1 MLLSKK
7 LIYFLSSKLSW
18 LVFTWEN
25 KIIITWRKIIEVIY
39 ATYAA
44 AKRKPEENSGL
55 YRIQS
60 LDLCNTSAALK
71 PIKLTSQLGAGH
83 WIGSAVHIYDFN
95 IFTTSSSSFHRFVM
109 NRFKHHNR
117 LWFSHVHNFKI
128 IIIIVS
134 SWVSLHKSFEYR
146 RQIFN
151 ELTIFNVRALRC
163 EHWFARDCLWIYI
176 LFFMLKD

>member
-7 LIYFLSSKLSW
+7 LICFLSSKLSW
-18 LVFTWEN
+18 LVLTWEN
-25 KIIITWRKIIEVIY
+25 KIIIIWRKIIAVIY

-44 AKRKPEENSGL
+44 VKRKPEKNSGL
-55 YRIQS
+55 YGIWS
-60 LDLCNTSAALK
+60 LDLCSAV
-71 PIKLTSQLGAGH
+71 PIKLTSRLGAGR
-83 WIGSAVHIYDFN
+83 WIGSAVHICDFN
-95 IFTTSSSSFHRFVM
+95 IFITSSSSFHGFVT
-109 NRFKHHNR
+109 NRFNHHDWP
-117 LWFSHVHNFKI
+117 WFSHVHNFKV

-151 ELTIFNVRALRC
+151 ELTIFNVQALRC

-176 LFFMLKD
+176 LFLMLKD

>member
-1 MLLSKK
+1 MTEDHRSYIRNLCSCKK
-7 LIYFLSSKLSW
+7 KAWKKFRLEQDSNPWPLQ
-18 LVFTWEN
+18 
-25 KIIITWRKIIEVIY
+25 
-39 ATYAA
+39 
-44 AKRKPEENSGL
+44 
-55 YRIQS
+55 YR
-60 LDLCNTSAALK
+60 CSAL
-71 PIKLTSQLGAGH
+71 PIKLTSQLGTGRR
-83 WIGSAVHIYDFN
+83 IGSTVHIYDFN
-95 IFTTSSSSFHRFVM
+95 IFITSSSSFHRFVM
-109 NRFKHHNR
+109 NRFKHHDR

-151 ELTIFNVRALRC
+151 EFTIFNVHALRC

>member
-1 MLLSKK
+1 MKEDHRSYICNLCSCKK
-7 LIYFLSSKLSW
+7 KAWKQFRLEQDSNPWPLQ
-18 LVFTWEN
+18 
-25 KIIITWRKIIEVIY
+25 
-39 ATYAA
+39 
-44 AKRKPEENSGL
+44 
-55 YRIQS
+55 YR
-60 LDLCNTSAALK
+60 CSAL
-71 PIKLTSQLGAGH
+71 PIKLTSQLGTGRR
-83 WIGSAVHIYDFN
+83 IGSAVHIYDFN
-95 IFTTSSSSFHRFVM
+95 IFITSSSSFHRFVM
-109 NRFKHHNR
+109 NRFKHHDR

>member
-1 MLLSKK
+1 MKDDHCGYIRNFCGCEKK
-7 LIYFLSSKLSW
+7 AWAKFR
-18 LVFTWEN
+18 LVRDLNPW
-25 KIIITWRKIIEVIY
+25 
-39 ATYAA
+39 
-44 AKRKPEENSGL
+44 PL
-55 YRIQS
+55 QYR
-60 LDLCNTSAALK
+60 CSAL
-71 PIKLTSQLGAGH
+71 PIKLTSQLGTGRR
-83 WIGSAVHIYDFN
+83 IGSAVHIYDFN

-109 NRFKHHNR
+109 NRFKHHDR

-151 ELTIFNVRALRC
+151 ELTILNVRALRC